1 MAHEEYKIV
10 AIRTKY
16 SFSSTTDEITDVKL
30 SFGYIE
36 PVSSVVRSIDLGFNY
51 YYTDRLDLRA
61 EVETVHPSY
70 GDPYIRTKANYTK
83 EDNLLS
89 LPRF

>member
-1 MAHEEYKIV
+1 MEHNEYKIV
-10 AIRTKY
+10 AVRTKY

-30 SFGYIE
+30 SFDYVE
-36 PVSSVVRSIDLGFNY
+36 PVSSVVNSIDYGSNY
-51 YYTDRLDLRA
+51 YYTDKLGLRA